1 MSKETAKSKGVL
13 EEPERSITF
22 IRDAIFAVM
31 PKTYGISFSDLLE
44 QVEQKRE
51 VEKPH
56 ITLSTAKV
64 VWQMH
69 QEGLFEIDEKI
80 VKPIDDFDGTV
91 IQAAEKAVRTQTAT
105 ASR

>member
-1 MSKETAKSKGVL
+1 MSKETIKSKDAL
-13 EEPERSITF
+13 EEQKRNITF

-31 PKTYGISFSDLLE
+31 PKTYGIAFGDLLE
-44 QVEQKRE
+44 HVEQKRE
-51 VEKPH
+51 MERPQM
-56 ITLSTAKV
+56 TLSTGRV

-80 VKPIDDFDGTV
+80 IKPLGDFDGTV
-91 IQAAEKAVRTQTAT
+91 IQAAEKVVRMQTAA